1 MVANKEASKARGHY
15 FHGLVFGKSNAEIKP
30 SFENGR
36 SIERSSELLFA
47 PVAAFQYY
55 VQGFAAYLMSIK
67 AKGDSDAA
75 NSFLGLL
82 EAREKRDPGSVKSIY
97 AALADSIEFIGSH
110 QEHFEADQDIYGDFV
125 DRAEIVRHACS

>member
-1 MVANKEASKARGHY
+1 MALPHRIALRKST
-15 FHGLVFGKSNAEIKP
+15 LVLTIKVVQCGITYCC
-30 SFENGR
+30 GR
-36 SIERSSELLFA
+36 FCERSSELLFA
-47 PVAAFQYY
+47 PVAVFQYY

-82 EAREKRDPGSVKSIY
+82 EAREKRDPGSVKAIY
-97 AALADSIEFIGSH
+97 AALADCIEFIGAH
-110 QEHFEADQDIYGDFV
+110 QEHFEADQDIYGDFA